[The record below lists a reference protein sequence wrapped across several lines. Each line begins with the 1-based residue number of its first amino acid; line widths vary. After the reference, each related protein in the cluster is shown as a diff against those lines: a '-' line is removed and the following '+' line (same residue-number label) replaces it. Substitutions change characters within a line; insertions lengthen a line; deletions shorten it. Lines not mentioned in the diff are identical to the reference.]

1 MLFQQLWE
9 VVFDP
14 LPTTGVPLATRPDWR
29 EILAPLRSYCMPM
42 LWFAFHGTSEV
53 HDRMV
58 QRQGAY
64 QESLRAVALARE
76 AQVHTGCTLFLTSEN
91 VSHFDQLVS
100 DLLQAGMESIDPCV
114 YDFTPNARGRLT
126 ERVELARKNGDSKV
140 GDSFPSNGIGC
151 SKATGLTYSH
161 VECVNACAILRPDT
175 FDASVVLFIPGVD
188 TLQGT
193 CSDLFDRSTRLMHS
207 PPLRKARL
215 HLDALWW
222 TAAPRRANERYTSE
236 PAPRSLVSSAKPT
249 TGIQVVHAFR
259 PLLPQLAHS

>member
-1 MLFQQLWE
+1 M
-9 VVFDP
+9 
-14 LPTTGVPLATRPDWR
+14 RK
-29 EILAPLRSYCMPM
+29 C
-42 LWFAFHGTSEV
+42 
-53 HDRMV
+53 
-58 QRQGAY
+58 
-64 QESLRAVALARE
+64 SL
-76 AQVHTGCTLFLTSEN
+76 
-91 VSHFDQLVS
+91 
-100 DLLQAGMESIDPCV
+100 
-114 YDFTPNARGRLT
+114 
-126 ERVELARKNGDSKV
+126 ELARKNGDSKV

-207 PPLRKARL
+207 PSPAKGASPPGRSMV
-215 HLDALWW
+215 DGW
-222 TAAPRRANERYTSE
+222 RRDERTRDIPQSL
-236 PAPRSLVSSAKPT
+236 PRSLVSSAKPT